1 MKSSSRLA
9 TLLAIFLS
17 IGMALWSG
25 TASAQPYPSRPI
37 QFIVPLGVGSST
49 DIIARL
55 VAQSITEET
64 GEQVLVENRTGA
76 DGVVGTRT
84 AVGAKPDGYTVLFS
98 SSSHLINM
106 HLYKSPGYDAVKD
119 FVPVA
124 PIAEFGMYLFVT
136 ANGPYKSM
144 DDLLSRARQQ
154 PGKLTY
160 GTATALQRIMSELLL
175 QRTGTKMVNAPYRAT
190 AAALTDLAA
199 GGLIDA
205 IFTDAS
211 SARALWQAGRI
222 RPLAV
227 GGQRRLDNARDVP
240 TLEEAGVRGYD
251 LAGGWFGA
259 WLPLGTPA
267 AVVARLNTLLSNAV
281 KTRRVQDSLATTA
294 MQPLVMTP
302 EEFARF
308 QVSEAEK
315 LARVV
320 KAAGMEPQ

>member
-1 MKSSSRLA
+1 MTLRPFTILRS
-9 TLLAIFLS
+9 LLAATVLA
-17 IGMALWSG
+17 MWCAL
-25 TASAQPYPSRPI
+25 AAAQTYPIRPI
-37 QFIVPLGVGSST
+37 LFIVPLGVGSST

-76 DGVVGTRT
+76 DGVLGTRT
-84 AVGAKPDGYTVLFS
+84 AVGAKSDGYTVLFS

-106 HLYKSPGYDAVKD
+106 HLYKSPGYDSIKD

-124 PIAEFGMYLFVT
+124 PIAEFGMYLFVN

-144 DDLLSRARQQ
+144 EDLLTRSRQQ

-175 QRTGTKMVNAPYRAT
+175 QRTGLKMVNVPYRAT

-211 SARALWQAGRI
+211 SARALWQSGRI

-259 WLPLGTPA
+259 WVPVGTPA
-267 AVVARLNTLLSNAV
+267 PVVARLNTLLSNAV
-281 KTRRVQDSLATTA
+281 KTRRVQESLATTV
-294 MQPLVMTP
+294 MQPLVMNP

-308 QVSEAEK
+308 QASEAEK
-315 LARVV
+315 LGRVV
-320 KAAGMEPQ
+320 KAAGIEPQ